1 MLMRRVMGNRG
12 VDVSAPGKINLI
24 LRVLDRRADRY
35 HNLYSVMQAFDLA
48 DTIHTEEAPA
58 EAGIRLSCEGAEL
71 PVGQDN
77 LVYRAAKAVLLR
89 LSPAAGVHI
98 RLHKQLPISAG
109 VGGGSSD
116 AAATIQALSVLLKT
130 GWSRETMAGVG
141 EEIGS
146 DVPFFFYGPAALVE
160 GRGERV
166 TPLRIEGHRWL
177 VLLNPGIAI
186 ATSWAY
192 QRLADVRSNAN
203 PPPPDRRS
211 LSVPTNSLIK
221 WDDLLN
227 LVENDFQAV
236 AEEAHPLL
244 REIRLLLIT
253 RGAEAAMLCGSGS
266 TVVGV
271 FSSEEKA
278 RQVAEGID
286 CRPGWRIWVTR
297 TSVKQDPPRVLN

>member
-1 MLMRRVMGNRG
+1 MGNRG

-58 EAGIRLSCEGAEL
+58 AAGIRLSCEGAEL
-71 PVGQDN
+71 SVGRDN
-77 LVYRAAKAVLLR
+77 LVYRAAEAVLLR
-89 LSPAAGVHI
+89 LRPTAGVHI
-98 RLHKQLPISAG
+98 RLNKQLPISAG

-116 AAATIQALSVLLKT
+116 AAATIQALAVLFNT
-130 GWSRETMAGVG
+130 GWSREAMAGIG
-141 EEIGS
+141 QELGS
-146 DVPFFFYGPAALVE
+146 DVPFFFYGPSALVE

-192 QRLADVRSNAN
+192 QRLADIRSRAN
-203 PPPPDRRS
+203 PSAADRRS
-211 LSVPTNSLIK
+211 PALPTNSPMN
-221 WDDLLN
+221 WDELLS
-227 LVENDFQAV
+227 LVENDFQSI
-236 AEEAHPLL
+236 AEETHPLL
-244 REIRLLLIT
+244 RELRLLLVA
-253 RGAEAAMLCGSGS
+253 RGADAAMLCGSGS

-278 RQVAEGID
+278 RQAAEGIA
-286 CRPGWRIWVTR
+286 CRPGLRIWVTR
-297 TSVKQDPPRVLN
+297 TSLRQDPPRVLN